1 MFTELVGLTIIPN
14 EHVAPQE
21 LNHHSDDDFLPLA
34 FKKTLAIKQSQTPV
48 VWIQSTF
55 TSGVWHAAEFKS

>member
-14 EHVAPQE
+14 EHVTPQE

-48 VWIQSTF
+48 V
-55 TSGVWHAAEFKS
+55 